1 MDNKALKIIG
11 TAGILVG
18 LAYVIGKNA
27 WEDKNTP
34 IEVYKYTAE
43 TGEIQRLK

>member
-11 TAGILVG
+11 TTGILLGV
-18 LAYVIGKNA
+18 AYVIGKKV
-27 WEDKNTP
+27 WEDKHTP